1 MKITPVETTVDLKDI
16 LFDLLAQEKI
26 NKFAVTFD
34 GSGDSGQIEDVD
46 LEDNIL
52 DKEVEGVRIPNGWQY
67 STEGKTRIYDDA
79 KTIRDIV
86 DGICYDVLEQVAGG
100 WEINSGSYGTFIF
113 DVKKRRVSLDFNER
127 IEDVN
132 NSEYEF

>member
-113 DVKKRRVSLDFNER
+113 DVKKRKVSLDFNER